1 MVDISSF
8 ETPLETTVTVPL
20 EALAVTFLT
29 PEIDV
34 SAFVIFLS
42 HPPQSIP
49 ETLNSWVS
57 ALENSPMR
65 QGKRPQDFN
74 TMVDR
79 GKASPRD

>member
-1 MVDISSF
+1 MVDITSF

-34 SAFVIFLS
+34 IAFVIFLS

-49 ETLNSWVS
+49 ETVNSCVS
-57 ALENSPMR
+57 AFEKSPMIHA
-65 QGKRPQDFN
+65 KRRRDFN

-79 GKASPRD
+79 GKASRLD